1 MAVTTPTS
9 GSTVAA
15 RQSLRFGSLDI
26 AFDARVLQP
35 RPWTTAQSEWA
46 AELLP
51 ELPEGPAL
59 ELCAG
64 AGQIGLLAIAR
75 EPRELVAVDL
85 NPVACAYVAQNAAAA
100 GLADWLDIR
109 EGALEEALDPDERF
123 ALVLADPPWVP
134 HADVGRFPADPLVA
148 IDGGADGLEIARA
161 CVRTIGRHLA
171 EGGAAILQVGTTAQV
186 ERLADDLAAAG
197 LAVVGVRELGGGVL
211 VRLDRG

>member
-9 GSTVAA
+9 GSTVAG

-26 AFDARVLQP
+26 AFDARVLRP

-100 GLADWLDIR
+100 GLAEWLDIR

-134 HADVGRFPADPLVA
+134 HADVGRFPDDPLVA
-148 IDGGADGLEIARA
+148 IDGGAEGLEIARV

-186 ERLADDLAAAG
+186 ERLADDLAAAR
-197 LAVVGVRELGGGVL
+197 LAVVGVRELGDGVL
-211 VRLDRG
+211 ARLDRA